1 MKQTQKAGVNGR
13 LRPARWKRRNAMSG
27 LVRDLVTPQ
36 YSLACEGE
44 RFTRPYALKSQQC
57 SGGLPPIAHF
67 RVGGL
72 RKQEASAGPVRTGA
86 NVARSGGEFRGQR
99 PEEEW
104 KSKRGTG
111 RGIHSAVNR
120 REAENRGAAE
130 RQAGT
135 V

>member
-1 MKQTQKAGVNGR
+1 MNGR
-13 LRPARWKRRNAMSG
+13 LRPARWKRKNAMSG
-27 LVRDLVTPQ
+27 FMRDLAIPQ
-36 YSLACEGE
+36 LSLACEGG
-44 RFTRPYALKSQQC
+44 RFTQLYALKSEKC
-57 SGGLPPIAHF
+57 SGGLLPIAHP

-86 NVARSGGEFRGQR
+86 NVARSGGEFWGQR
-99 PEEEW
+99 PEEER
-104 KSKRGTG
+104 KSKRGIG
-111 RGIHSAVNR
+111 RGKHSAVNR